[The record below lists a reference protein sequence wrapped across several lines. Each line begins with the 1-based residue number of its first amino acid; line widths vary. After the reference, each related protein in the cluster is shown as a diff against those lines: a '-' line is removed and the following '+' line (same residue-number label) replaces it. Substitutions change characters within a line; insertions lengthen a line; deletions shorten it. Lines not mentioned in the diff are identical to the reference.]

1 MVEIFLFS
9 QAASSPMLT
18 VRGQSDTD
26 PVRWLKST
34 HISNFGKD
42 KTQKL
47 WMEVVSLSSCFPAV
61 DLAQPWDVRPPLQ
74 RPLLSGVRRSGK
86 SFRQGSDG
94 VTRSLL
100 CL

>member
-34 HISNFGKD
+34 HISNSGKD

-61 DLAQPWDVRPPLQ
+61 DPAQPWGVSTLQ
-74 RPLLSGVRRSGK
+74 TPLL
-86 SFRQGSDG
+86 
-94 VTRSLL
+94 
-100 CL
+100 